1 MSGQDNRRDVEKRE
15 SQRTVISGNIWECT
29 VNLSLGVTSSFL
41 HGIVLL
47 TAPSRPLKLQP
58 ATDQILVIKSADQL
72 TVVELTVFAFMA
84 PFEVNATLII
94 GQGPVCRIVIR
105 VMWFPLALFP

>member
-1 MSGQDNRRDVEKRE
+1 MVVVVPTALFCLCKAAALIVFLRPELPPAALCPPVTSSCPCSSQRGVSGQDNRRDVEKRA

-47 TAPSRPLKLQP
+47 TAPTR
-58 ATDQILVIKSADQL
+58 A
-72 TVVELTVFAFMA
+72 A
-84 PFEVNATLII
+84 PGL
-94 GQGPVCRIVIR
+94 
-105 VMWFPLALFP
+105 

>member
-1 MSGQDNRRDVEKRE
+1 M
-15 SQRTVISGNIWECT
+15 
-29 VNLSLGVTSSFL
+29 
-41 HGIVLL
+41 
-47 TAPSRPLKLQP
+47 
-58 ATDQILVIKSADQL
+58 LVIKSADQL